1 MRDRRSI
8 RIPRGF
14 ASVLALGLLAGV
26 LIWAKLRLSTDIPR
40 SAIADPEERRVDDAD
55 ATEDPDQGDE

>member
-1 MRDRRSI
+1 MGDRRSI

-40 SAIADPEERRVDDAD
+40 SAIADPEERLVDDAD
-55 ATEDPDQGDE
+55 ATEESDRRDD